1 MFPESLFFSTL
12 SPAPGERKKTLATRL
27 TKVNSLIKY
36 LKTQSPHG
44 YGYDYWRDKV
54 LLLESF
60 SNKIQVPNS
69 AVAFQQRLKCY

>member
-1 MFPESLFFSTL
+1 M
-12 SPAPGERKKTLATRL
+12 
-27 TKVNSLIKY
+27 NSLIKY

-69 AVAFQQRLKCY
+69 VVAFQQRLNFDFKKNSDIKRILSLKYTASCHNRTI